1 MIKKILPLITC
12 GFLSLSA
19 LAQSDYRLMLSG
31 KPEFPAENTTEF
43 IQSDNP
49 SQEEICQGYYYR
61 YIQFYSVPTEQ
72 QKELL
77 EQTGIK
83 LLDYIPRNTFWSAI
97 PLNYNK
103 TQLQQFGIR
112 SVTSRTSEQKLAVNM
127 LGEYPAYAIPAPGK
141 LTVRIQ
147 YQKNLSAADVM
158 AWASSFGAILQVTE
172 LNQIIEINIQQSDVE
187 KLTQQPWVFFVSLT
201 APPSVKD
208 DTMGRSLHRSN
219 AINNDLIMGRKYNG
233 NGVAAA
239 LADDGFVGPHI
250 DFTGRI
256 TNYATGTGQTHGDMT
271 SGILAGAANL
281 NPVYRGMADGVQL
294 YVFDIS
300 GYTHI
305 LNAVANYDT
314 IKTVV
319 TSTSYSQGCNEY
331 TTDTQFGDQTIH
343 DNGQLEFVFSAGNNN
358 GANCGYGA
366 GGSWGNITGGY
377 KQGKNVIAVANLD
390 AMEVIDPSSSIG
402 PASDGRIKPD
412 IASNGRDQMST
423 DEGNTYQVGGGTS
436 AACPGIAGITTQL
449 IQAYKELYTDTVAP
463 TALIKACLLNSAEDI
478 GNPGPDFK
486 YGWGRV
492 NALRAVKTLEDNH
505 FIHGSISQGDSL
517 TFSVNVPVD
526 VKDFR
531 VMVYWHDQG
540 GSPAASTYLVND
552 IDMTVTDPTAAVW
565 TPWVLDATP
574 NTTALNT
581 PAVRGVDHL
590 NNMEQVT
597 LADPDAG
604 SYTISL
610 KGFAIPQGP
619 QEFYIVYEYR
629 MDDITVTYPLG
640 REGFVPGET
649 EVLRWDAL
657 KGLGGFTL
665 EYSTDNGATWNN
677 IGNVSQNTLQ
687 YQWTVPST
695 ITSEAHVR
703 VTRGTVS
710 GMNTEPFSI
719 IGVPQN
725 LHVVYGCVDSIKIAW
740 NAVTG
745 AAWYEVSL
753 LGNMYMDSVGTSN
766 TTDYV
771 FTNLSSSNSYWF
783 SVRAVFPDG
792 NKGRRAIA
800 VNKSPGIINCPN
812 IPPLVAF
819 SSNFSSGCVGKTFQF
834 TDLSSSAPSSWNWSF
849 NPNTVTFVNG
859 TSASSQNPQVQFNA
873 TGMYD
878 VTLIAANGIGADT
891 TTVASMI
898 NIIPA
903 QQPPVT
909 EDFQTAGFPPQYWS
923 IDSSNTSYTWT
934 KSGNITGI
942 YGTSTN
948 AAFVNNY
955 SYNGYGAEDGL
966 ITYSVSLSNAASATL
981 TFDVAYAP
989 YSIPGYSDTLRVD
1002 ISTDC
1007 GNTFQT
1013 TGYFKG
1019 GLDLSTTGGTLN
1031 TSFYPSSATQWRRD
1045 TILLNNYLG
1054 DDVVIKFVNINGYG
1068 NRLYIDNVN
1077 IDMTT
1082 GVNNLQTAS
1091 DNISIIPNPSNGI
1104 FRIQTP
1110 QGHGSYQVEV
1120 FDLSGKLVMKD
1131 IIAANQNEKLIDLRN
1146 FSDGVYT
1153 LKMTGVAQTK
1163 TFRLIKN

>member
-1 MIKKILPLITC
+1 MLKKLLPAIMLGLWSITTQ
-12 GFLSLSA
+12 
-19 LAQSDYRLMLSG
+19 AQTDYRLMLAG
-31 KPEFPAENTTEF
+31 KPEITAENTEQFILTENPK
-43 IQSDNP
+43 SD
-49 SQEEICQGYYYR
+49 EICQGYYYR
-61 YIQFYSVPTEQ
+61 FIQFFEIPTTQ
-72 QKELL
+72 QKEQL

-83 LLDYIPRNTFWSAI
+83 LLDYIPHNAFWSAI
-97 PLNYNK
+97 PVNYDK
-103 TQLQQFGIR
+103 TQFRNFNIR
-112 SVTSRTSEQKLAVNM
+112 SLTSRTNEQKLAVNM
-127 LGEYPAYAIPAPGK
+127 LGEYPNYAVPAAGK
-141 LTVRIQ
+141 LNVRVQ

-158 AWASSFGAILQVTE
+158 AWASVFGKIARVTE
-172 LNQIIEINIQQSDVE
+172 LNNILEITVSQNDIQ
-187 KLTQQPWVFFVSLT
+187 KLTEQPWVFYISLT
-201 APPSVKD
+201 APPSEKD

-219 AINNDLIMGRKYNG
+219 AINNDLVMGRKYNG

-256 TNYATGTGQTHGDMT
+256 TNYATGVGQTHGDMT

-300 GYTHI
+300 GYSHI

-314 IKTVV
+314 IETVV

-366 GGSWGNITGGY
+366 GGNWGNITGGY

-402 PASDGRIKPD
+402 PASDGRVKPD

-449 IQAYKELYTDTVAP
+449 IQAYKELYTDTIAP
-463 TALIKACLLNSAEDI
+463 TALIKACLLNGAEDI

-505 FIHGSISQGDSL
+505 FIHGSIAQGDSL
-517 TFSVNVPVD
+517 TFNLTVPAN

-540 GSPAASTYLVND
+540 GSPAAATSLVND
-552 IDMTVTDPTAAVW
+552 IDLTVTDPSAAVW
-565 TPWVLDATP
+565 KPWVLDPTP
-574 NTTALNT
+574 NATNLNT
-581 PAVRGVDHL
+581 PAVRGIDHL

-597 LADPDAG
+597 LDNPAAG
-604 SYTISL
+604 TYTVSL

-629 MDDITVTYPLG
+629 MDDITVTYPIG

-649 EVLRWDAL
+649 EILRWDAL

-665 EYSTDNGATWNN
+665 EYSTDNGTTWNN
-677 IGNVSQNTLQ
+677 IGTVSQNTLQ
-687 YQWTVPST
+687 YQWTVPNNLS
-695 ITSEAHVR
+695 SEARVR
-703 VTRGTVS
+703 VSRGSVS
-710 GMNTEPFSI
+710 GMNQEPFSI

-725 LHVVYGCVDSIKIAW
+725 LHVVYGCIDSVKIAW
-740 NAVTG
+740 NAVSG

-771 FTNLSSSNSYWF
+771 FTNLIPANSYWF

-792 NKGRRAIA
+792 NKGRRAFA
-800 VNKSPGIINCPN
+800 VNKAPGIFNCPN

-819 SSNFSSGCVGKTFQF
+819 NANFSSGCVGKTFQF
-834 TDLSSSAPSSWNWSF
+834 NDLSSNAPISWNWSF

-873 TGMYD
+873 TGLYD
-878 VTLIAANGIGADT
+878 VTLIAANGIGSNT
-891 TTVASMI
+891 STVTSMVDI
-898 NIIPA
+898 VPA
-903 QQPPVT
+903 QQPPIIQ
-909 EDFQTAGFPPQYWS
+909 DFQAAAFPPQYWS
-923 IDSSNTSYTWT
+923 IDSSNNNYTWS
-934 KSGNITGI
+934 KSSNIIGI
-942 YGTSTN
+942 SGANTI
-948 AAFVNNY
+948 AAYMNNY
-955 SYNGYGAEDGL
+955 SYNGYGYEDGL
-966 ITYSVSLSNAASATL
+966 LSYSVSLNNAVSAML

-989 YSIPGYSDTLRVD
+989 YSVPNYSDTLRVD

-1013 TGYFKG
+1013 SGYLKG
-1019 GLDLSTTGGTLN
+1019 GLTLSSIGTTLSSTFTP
-1031 TSFYPSSATQWRRD
+1031 TSGSQWRKD
-1045 TILLNNYLG
+1045 TILLNNFIG

-1068 NRLYIDNVN
+1068 NSLYIDNVN
-1077 IDMTT
+1077 IDITT
-1082 GVNNLQTAS
+1082 GIKNLQEPT
-1091 DNISIIPNPSNGI
+1091 DNISIIPNPSNGV

-1110 QGHGSYQVEV
+1110 QGHDSYQVEV
-1120 FDLSGKLVMKD
+1120 FDLSGKMIVKD
-1131 IIAANQNEKLIDLRN
+1131 LIPVNQSEKLLDLRS

-1153 LKMTGVAQTK
+1153 LKMTGTAQTK
-1163 TFRLIKN
+1163 MFRLIKN